1 MPDEHLI
8 PLAENRL
15 RVDAI
20 CADLIP
26 THNLTLL
33 VRDHSFHTI
42 PLMLQS

>member
-26 THNLTLL
+26 AQNLSLL
-33 VRDHSFHTI
+33 VRDPSFHTV
-42 PLMLQS
+42 PLTLES